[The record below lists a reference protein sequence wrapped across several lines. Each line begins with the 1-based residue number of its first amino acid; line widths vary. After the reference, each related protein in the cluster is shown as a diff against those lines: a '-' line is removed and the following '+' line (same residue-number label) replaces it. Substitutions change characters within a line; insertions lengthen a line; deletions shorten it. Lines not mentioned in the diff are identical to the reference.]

1 MTCSTE
7 SSYIKHFTAFQIQK
21 NCVLTTRFDF
31 FSEVCKMNSTFD
43 MDNSS
48 INWENQSAS
57 VLNSDWCLKCAEL
70 DYCTCIED
78 PSDAVEAIQEV
89 PYLRVTL
96 ATYFVCIGFG
106 AIGNLITLFT
116 MATADRKNKTGTNIF
131 LISLTVRAI
140 TILKA
145 I

>member
-1 MTCSTE
+1 
-7 SSYIKHFTAFQIQK
+7 
-21 NCVLTTRFDF
+21 
-31 FSEVCKMNSTFD
+31 MNSTFD

-48 INWENQSAS
+48 VNWENQSAS

-131 LISLTVRAI
+131 LISLTVRTKGQLI
-140 TILKA
+140 SKGLFGFLKFSQKMNEKFLPQ
-145 I
+145 